1 MSTGSSSFFSTQSE
15 AIGKDEFLGVYR
27 EVYCSA
33 QLLCAPFGLLSPK
46 DYTDGIEGLDEDVK
60 KTYVKL
66 FGEWEELLSRAVFEE
81 RGYSQDQIVASV
93 NKYITGSVTDTS
105 IQPDM
110 EVMEQVRL
118 MSENFPRMLSN
129 TTPKI
134 VAFDD
139 DSQIRDAGSPTTS
152 DAGSGVLTTSRMSFD
167 LTQLLPFNAQLAA
180 LLLEQVIGAVSFTL
194 YGCAE
199 FCAHDRNDT
208 TTSRSLVDSSLFEDL
223 PMTSSAGNKVGTVLR
238 VPKQV
243 FSPLRQLLPSY
254 ILHHPQSLV
263 APLSTLDKQQERG
276 QITSQSALFSFNST
290 KGSLEAL
297 SRCLHAPIEVGAY
310 TIPLHISM
318 QTYLTNISHI
328 LHHTPD
334 PWPHPHKRY
343 VCLFD
348 RAILY
353 ATRLLRRLR
362 RGITGASK
370 V

>member
-167 LTQLLPFNAQLAA
+167 LNAMTRSVTSFTVLSRSVA
-180 LLLEQVIGAVSFTL
+180 LL
-194 YGCAE
+194 
-199 FCAHDRNDT
+199 
-208 TTSRSLVDSSLFEDL
+208 
-223 PMTSSAGNKVGTVLR
+223 
-238 VPKQV
+238 
-243 FSPLRQLLPSY
+243 
-254 ILHHPQSLV
+254 
-263 APLSTLDKQQERG
+263 
-276 QITSQSALFSFNST
+276 
-290 KGSLEAL
+290 
-297 SRCLHAPIEVGAY
+297 
-310 TIPLHISM
+310 
-318 QTYLTNISHI
+318 
-328 LHHTPD
+328 
-334 PWPHPHKRY
+334 W
-343 VCLFD
+343 
-348 RAILY
+348 
-353 ATRLLRRLR
+353 
-362 RGITGASK
+362 
-370 V
+370 